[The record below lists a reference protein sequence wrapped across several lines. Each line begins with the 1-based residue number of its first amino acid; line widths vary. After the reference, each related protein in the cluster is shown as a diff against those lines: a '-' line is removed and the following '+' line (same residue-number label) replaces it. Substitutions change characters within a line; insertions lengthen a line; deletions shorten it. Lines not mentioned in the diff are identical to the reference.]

1 MMSAG
6 IIRNI
11 VVFVAGTDEEYQGS
25 ILEGIS
31 EAAKV
36 LNFNITVFTCFGGLL
51 DNAIYDAGEYSIYRL
66 ANLSMFD
73 GAILLTNTISDTK
86 SREYIF
92 NAIRESNIPAVVFDS
107 DADPSFYNIRIDNTA
122 AMRQI
127 VEHLI
132 EKHHAKTFNFISGP
146 LENPEAKQRYE
157 AFLAVMN
164 EHAFPVDTNRIYFG
178 NFRPDSGRRAAASM
192 LASNLPLPDALIAA
206 NDAMALEAIN
216 ILQEHGIRVPEDVI
230 VTGFDHTFFAQHHC
244 PTLTSVARPLAAAGK
259 AACELFKRL
268 FDHESCEKEITLKAY
283 PVYLESCGCCTE
295 TDMNMRSYR
304 TESYATINRYR
315 NGIYLL
321 NRLTSALAVNES
333 PEDCI
338 HTISHYLHQI
348 KCEQCCIC
356 LCENWESAFL
366 EKPKKDSD
374 NNETHIHQEILT
386 HGYTE
391 YMTAPL
397 IWQQGVVSKLERFR
411 SAELF
416 PLPIQNAGNI
426 SYVLPLHFRERCLG
440 YYIFTNTD
448 FPTRTTVCHSLLM
461 NISHSF
467 ESIRKLLNLNNTI
480 RELDRIYVVDQL
492 CGIYNR
498 NGFIRLAD
506 KMFRHSMEQHD
517 TLMISFIDMDGLKYI
532 NDNFGHEEGDFALRK
547 LAEII
552 DSCCYEGQ
560 ICARFG
566 GDEFITITC
575 GLTEE
580 DAEKYEAKF
589 CKQLQAV
596 NALINK
602 PYELSASI
610 GSFVTTV
617 EADMKLFALIA
628 QADQIMYEQKKR
640 KSTSRYLR
648 R

>member
-1 MMSAG
+1 MSEG
-6 IIRNI
+6 IIRSI
-11 VVFVAGTDEEYQGS
+11 AVFVAGTDEEYQGS
-25 ILEGIS
+25 ILDGIS
-31 EAAKV
+31 QAAKE
-36 LNFNITVFTCFGGLL
+36 LNFNITVFTCFGGVL
-51 DNAIYDAGEYSIYRL
+51 DNAIYDRGEYSIYRL
-66 ANLSMFD
+66 ANLAMFD
-73 GAILLTNTISDTK
+73 GAILLTNTISDIE
-86 SREYIF
+86 SREYIC

-107 DADPSFYNIRIDNTA
+107 DADPSFYNIRIDNSG

-146 LENPEAKQRYE
+146 LQNPEATQRYE
-157 AFLAVMN
+157 AFLSVME
-164 EHAFPVDTNRIYFG
+164 EHEIPIDPNRIYWG
-178 NFRPDSGRRAAASM
+178 NFRPASGRQAVEVM
-192 LASNLPLPDALIAA
+192 LAKGLPLPDAFISA
-206 NDAMALEAIN
+206 NDAMALEAIST
-216 ILQEHGIRVPEDVI
+216 LLEHGIRVPEDVI
-230 VTGFDHTFFAQHHC
+230 VTGFDHTFFAQHYC
-244 PTLTSVARPLAAAGK
+244 PSLTTVARPLAAAGK
-259 AACELFKRL
+259 AACELFHRL
-268 FDHESCEKEITLKAY
+268 FNQESCEKEITLKAY

-295 TDMNMRSYR
+295 TDMSMRSYR
-304 TESYATINRYR
+304 SESYATVTQYR

-338 HTISHYLHQI
+338 HTISQYLHQI
-348 KCEQCCIC
+348 DCEQCCIC

-366 EKPKKDSD
+366 EKPKKDLD
-374 NNETHIHQEILT
+374 INDEPFPQQIRENH
-386 HGYTE
+386 YTE
-391 YMTAPL
+391 FMTAPL
-397 IWQQGVVSKLERFR
+397 IWQKGVLSRLSRFR
-411 SAELF
+411 SAKLF
-416 PLPIQNAGNI
+416 PFPLQSAGNM
-426 SYVLPLHFRERCLG
+426 SYIMPLHFRERCLG

-448 FPTRTTVCHSLLM
+448 FPVRTTVCHSLLM

-506 KMFRHSMEQHD
+506 KMFRTCMEQHD

-552 DSCCYEGQ
+552 KTCCYENQ

-566 GDEFITITC
+566 GDEFITITS
-575 GLTEE
+575 GLTAEE
-580 DAEKYEAKF
+580 AEKFEAKF
-589 CKQLQAV
+589 YKELQEV